1 MRKTE
6 NEGKKETEGNVP
18 IEANRPWE
26 NRNQRTGPRV
36 TQDDLFFFYL
46 CEVVRLRPCFFDYR
60 EIRVTKTGLS
70 ICSCRDSHPQILQG
84 TEGGNGEEGDGGR
97 LNLLGTRVAH
107 ACGSV
112 CAD

>member
-36 TQDDLFFFYL
+36 TQDDLFFF
-46 CEVVRLRPCFFDYR
+46 
-60 EIRVTKTGLS
+60 IRV
-70 ICSCRDSHPQILQG
+70 R
-84 TEGGNGEEGDGGR
+84 
-97 LNLLGTRVAH
+97 
-107 ACGSV
+107 
-112 CAD
+112 